1 MLKVNQD
8 SAQVVIE
15 IYNSNNEFID
25 RFFRPYKKGFNRA
38 SWDLTKNLNSNVN
51 SGSTRSY
58 SPSIRV
64 KPGKYSFNVYLS
76 FDGKVNKIGSKF
88 FEVERIRS
96 GVLNNPNIDKIDEYV
111 TEIEN
116 EYKNYSLLSS
126 KFGKIKD
133 DNKSIISLINKSS
146 NYKDYVSQQN
156 AIQKS
161 IDKID
166 KELESL
172 IRKIVRSELESFQSN
187 NKSDSLMSEKR
198 KTNVGIKS
206 NSGLSSLTKADLLS
220 LSKKNKLSLSSK
232 HTKTEILNEL
242 KSKAKSENLWNLFL
256 PDKEYGY
263 GLSNVDYAPLA
274 EITGHNWW
282 APEVFNCS
290 APDTGNMEI
299 LAEFGT
305 AEQKKQWLEPLLEGE
320 IRSCFAMTEPNV
332 ASSDATN
339 IGSSIVSDGD
349 NYVINGRK
357 WWTSNAIN
365 PNAKICIFMGVTNPD
380 SPPYQRQS
388 QVLVPMDSEGLS
400 IIRPMQVFG
409 YDDGYTGHPELFI

>member
-1 MLKVNQD
+1 MDFNFSKESLELQDKLKTFFVD
-8 SAQVVIE
+8 H
-15 IYNSNNEFID
+15 IYPNED
-25 RFFRPYKKGFNRA
+25 HY
-38 SWDLTKNLNSNVN
+38 
-51 SGSTRSY
+51 
-58 SPSIRV
+58 
-64 KPGKYSFNVYLS
+64 
-76 FDGKVNKIGSKF
+76 
-88 FEVERIRS
+88 E
-96 GVLNNPNIDKIDEYV
+96 
-111 TEIEN
+111 
-116 EYKNYSLLSS
+116 
-126 KFGKIKD
+126 
-133 DNKSIISLINKSS
+133 
-146 NYKDYVSQQN
+146 N
-156 AIQKS
+156 AI
-161 IDKID
+161 ID
-166 KELESL
+166 
-172 IRKIVRSELESFQSN
+172 
-187 NKSDSLMSEKR
+187 
-198 KTNVGIKS
+198 
-206 NSGLSSLTKADLLS
+206 SGDPL
-220 LSKKNKLSLSSK
+220 
-232 HTKTEILNEL
+232 HIPEILNEL
-242 KSKAKSENLWNLFL
+242 KSKAKKENLWNLFL
-256 PDKEYGY
+256 PDNEYGY

-305 AEQKKQWLEPLLEGE
+305 SEQKKQWLEPLLEGE

-409 YDDGYTGHPELFI
+409 YDDGYTGHPELLFDNVVVPKSNIIGGEGMGFKIAQARLGPGRIHHCMRAIGMAERALSLMIDRSLERETFGQKLAEQGVIQDWIARSRIKIEEARLLTLKTAWLIDTVGKEEAKIEISSIKVSVVEAASYVIDKAIQTHGAMGLSQDTPLARMSAGARVLRIADGPDEVHLRSIARREINKHR

>member
-1 MLKVNQD
+1 MMD
-8 SAQVVIE
+8 
-15 IYNSNNEFID
+15 
-25 RFFRPYKKGFNRA
+25 FNF
-38 SWDLTKNLNSNVN
+38 S
-51 SGSTRSY
+51 
-58 SPSIRV
+58 
-64 KPGKYSFNVYLS
+64 
-76 FDGKVNKIGSKF
+76 
-88 FEVERIRS
+88 E
-96 GVLNNPNIDKIDEYV
+96 
-111 TEIEN
+111 
-116 EYKNYSLLSS
+116 
-126 KFGKIKD
+126 
-133 DNKSIISLINKSS
+133 
-146 NYKDYVSQQN
+146 
-156 AIQKS
+156 
-161 IDKID
+161 
-166 KELESL
+166 ESL
-172 IRKIVRSELESFQSN
+172 ELQDKLKTFFADHIYPNEELYE
-187 NKSDSLMSEKR
+187 KAIIDSGDPLH
-198 KTNVGIKS
+198 IP
-206 NSGLSSLTKADLLS
+206 
-220 LSKKNKLSLSSK
+220 
-232 HTKTEILNEL
+232 EILNEL

-365 PNAKICIFMGVTNPD
+365 PNANICIFMGVTITD

-409 YDDGYTGHPELFI
+409 YDDGYTGHPELLFENVVVPKSNIIGGEGMGFKIAQARLGPGRIHHCMRAIGMAERALSLMIDRSLERETFGQKLAEQGVIQDWIARSRIKIEEARLLTLKTAWLIDTVGKEEAKIEISSIKVSVVEAASYVIDKAIQTHGAMGLSQDTPLARMSAGARVLRIADGPDEVHLRSIARREINKHR

>member
-1 MLKVNQD
+1 MMDFNFSKESLELQDKLKTFFVD
-8 SAQVVIE
+8 H
-15 IYNSNNEFID
+15 IYPNED
-25 RFFRPYKKGFNRA
+25 HY
-38 SWDLTKNLNSNVN
+38 
-51 SGSTRSY
+51 
-58 SPSIRV
+58 
-64 KPGKYSFNVYLS
+64 
-76 FDGKVNKIGSKF
+76 
-88 FEVERIRS
+88 E
-96 GVLNNPNIDKIDEYV
+96 
-111 TEIEN
+111 
-116 EYKNYSLLSS
+116 
-126 KFGKIKD
+126 
-133 DNKSIISLINKSS
+133 
-146 NYKDYVSQQN
+146 N
-156 AIQKS
+156 AI
-161 IDKID
+161 ID
-166 KELESL
+166 
-172 IRKIVRSELESFQSN
+172 
-187 NKSDSLMSEKR
+187 
-198 KTNVGIKS
+198 
-206 NSGLSSLTKADLLS
+206 SGDPL
-220 LSKKNKLSLSSK
+220 
-232 HTKTEILNEL
+232 HIPEILSEL
-242 KSKAKSENLWNLFL
+242 KSIAKKENLWNLFL
-256 PDKEYGY
+256 PDNEYGY

-305 AEQKKQWLEPLLEGE
+305 SEQKKQWLEPLLEGE

-409 YDDGYTGHPELFI
+409 YDDGYTGHPELLFDNVVVPKSNIIGGEGMGFKIAQARLGPGRIHHCMRAIGMAERALSLMIDRSLERETFGQKLAEQGVIQDWIARSRIKIEEARLLTLKTAWLIDTVGKEEAKIEISSIKVSVVEAASYVIDKAIQTHGAMGLSQDTPLARMSAGARVLRIADGPDEVHLRSIARREINKHR

>member
-1 MLKVNQD
+1 MMD
-8 SAQVVIE
+8 
-15 IYNSNNEFID
+15 
-25 RFFRPYKKGFNRA
+25 FN
-38 SWDLTKNLNSNVN
+38 
-51 SGSTRSY
+51 
-58 SPSIRV
+58 
-64 KPGKYSFNVYLS
+64 F
-76 FDGKVNKIGSKF
+76 SK
-88 FEVERIRS
+88 
-96 GVLNNPNIDKIDEYV
+96 
-111 TEIEN
+111 
-116 EYKNYSLLSS
+116 
-126 KFGKIKD
+126 
-133 DNKSIISLINKSS
+133 
-146 NYKDYVSQQN
+146 
-156 AIQKS
+156 
-161 IDKID
+161 
-166 KELESL
+166 ESL
-172 IRKIVRSELESFQSN
+172 ELQDKLKTFFADHIYPNEELYE
-187 NKSDSLMSEKR
+187 KAIIDSGDPLH
-198 KTNVGIKS
+198 IP
-206 NSGLSSLTKADLLS
+206 
-220 LSKKNKLSLSSK
+220 
-232 HTKTEILNEL
+232 EILNEL

-409 YDDGYTGHPELFI
+409 YDDGYTGHPELLFENVVVPKSNIIGGEGMGFKIAQARLGPGRIHHCMRAIGMAERALSLMIDRSLDRETFGQKLAEQGVIQDWIARSRIKIEEARLLTLKTAWLIDTVGKEEAKIEISSIKVSVVEAASYVIDKAIQTHGAMGLSQDTPLARMSAGARVLRIADGPDEVHLRSIARREINKHR

>member
-1 MLKVNQD
+1 MMD
-8 SAQVVIE
+8 
-15 IYNSNNEFID
+15 
-25 RFFRPYKKGFNRA
+25 FN
-38 SWDLTKNLNSNVN
+38 
-51 SGSTRSY
+51 
-58 SPSIRV
+58 
-64 KPGKYSFNVYLS
+64 F
-76 FDGKVNKIGSKF
+76 SK
-88 FEVERIRS
+88 
-96 GVLNNPNIDKIDEYV
+96 
-111 TEIEN
+111 
-116 EYKNYSLLSS
+116 
-126 KFGKIKD
+126 
-133 DNKSIISLINKSS
+133 
-146 NYKDYVSQQN
+146 
-156 AIQKS
+156 
-161 IDKID
+161 
-166 KELESL
+166 ESL
-172 IRKIVRSELESFQSN
+172 ELQDKLKTFFADHIYPNEELYE
-187 NKSDSLMSEKR
+187 KAIIDSGDPLH
-198 KTNVGIKS
+198 IP
-206 NSGLSSLTKADLLS
+206 
-220 LSKKNKLSLSSK
+220 
-232 HTKTEILNEL
+232 EILNEL

-409 YDDGYTGHPELFI
+409 YDDGYTGHPELLFENVVVPKSNIIGGEGMGFKIAQARLGPGRIHHCMRAIGMAERALSLMIDRSLERETFGQKLAEQGVIQDWIARSRVKIEEARLLTLKTAWLIDTVGKEEAKIEISSIKVSVVEAASYVIDKAIQTFGAMGLSQDTPLARMSAGARVLRIADGPDEVHLRSIARREINKHR

>member
-1 MLKVNQD
+1 MMD
-8 SAQVVIE
+8 
-15 IYNSNNEFID
+15 
-25 RFFRPYKKGFNRA
+25 FN
-38 SWDLTKNLNSNVN
+38 
-51 SGSTRSY
+51 
-58 SPSIRV
+58 
-64 KPGKYSFNVYLS
+64 F
-76 FDGKVNKIGSKF
+76 SK
-88 FEVERIRS
+88 
-96 GVLNNPNIDKIDEYV
+96 
-111 TEIEN
+111 
-116 EYKNYSLLSS
+116 
-126 KFGKIKD
+126 
-133 DNKSIISLINKSS
+133 
-146 NYKDYVSQQN
+146 
-156 AIQKS
+156 
-161 IDKID
+161 
-166 KELESL
+166 ESL
-172 IRKIVRSELESFQSN
+172 ELQDKLKTFFADNIYPNEELYE
-187 NKSDSLMSEKR
+187 KAIIDSGDPLH
-198 KTNVGIKS
+198 IP
-206 NSGLSSLTKADLLS
+206 
-220 LSKKNKLSLSSK
+220 
-232 HTKTEILNEL
+232 EILNEL

-409 YDDGYTGHPELFI
+409 YDDGYTGHPELLFENVVVPKSNIIGGEGMGFKIAQARLGPGRIHHCMRAIGMAERALSLMIDRSLERETFGQKLAEQGVIQDWIARSRIKIEEARLLTLKTAWLIDTVGKEEAKIEISSIKVSVVEAASYVIDKAIQTFGAMGLSQDTPLARMSAGARVLRIADGPDEVHLRSIARREINKHR

>member
-1 MLKVNQD
+1 MMD
-8 SAQVVIE
+8 
-15 IYNSNNEFID
+15 
-25 RFFRPYKKGFNRA
+25 FN
-38 SWDLTKNLNSNVN
+38 
-51 SGSTRSY
+51 
-58 SPSIRV
+58 
-64 KPGKYSFNVYLS
+64 F
-76 FDGKVNKIGSKF
+76 SK
-88 FEVERIRS
+88 
-96 GVLNNPNIDKIDEYV
+96 
-111 TEIEN
+111 
-116 EYKNYSLLSS
+116 
-126 KFGKIKD
+126 
-133 DNKSIISLINKSS
+133 
-146 NYKDYVSQQN
+146 
-156 AIQKS
+156 
-161 IDKID
+161 
-166 KELESL
+166 ESL
-172 IRKIVRSELESFQSN
+172 ELQDKLKTFF
-187 NKSDSLMSEKR
+187 SDHIYPNEELYEKA
-198 KTNVGIKS
+198 IID
-206 NSGLSSLTKADLLS
+206 SGDPL
-220 LSKKNKLSLSSK
+220 
-232 HTKTEILNEL
+232 HIPEILEEL
-242 KSKAKSENLWNLFL
+242 KSKAKSVNLWNLFL
-256 PDKEYGY
+256 PDNEYGY

-299 LAEFGT
+299 LNEFGT
-305 AEQKKQWLEPLLEGE
+305 AEQKKQWLEPLLEGK

-409 YDDGYTGHPELFI
+409 YDDGYTGHPELLFENVVVPKSNIIGGEGMGFKIAQARLGPGRIHHCMRAIGMAERALSLMIDRSLERETFGQKLAEQGVIQDWIARSRIKIEEARLLTLKTAWLIDTVGKEEAKIEISSIKVSVVEAASYVIDKAIQTHGAMGLSQDTPLARMSAGARVLRIADGPDEVHLRSIARREINKHR

>member
-1 MLKVNQD
+1 MMDFNFSKESLELQDKLKTFFAD
-8 SAQVVIE
+8 H
-15 IYNSNNEFID
+15 IYPNEEL
-25 RFFRPYKKGFNRA
+25 Y
-38 SWDLTKNLNSNVN
+38 
-51 SGSTRSY
+51 
-58 SPSIRV
+58 
-64 KPGKYSFNVYLS
+64 
-76 FDGKVNKIGSKF
+76 
-88 FEVERIRS
+88 E
-96 GVLNNPNIDKIDEYV
+96 
-111 TEIEN
+111 
-116 EYKNYSLLSS
+116 
-126 KFGKIKD
+126 
-133 DNKSIISLINKSS
+133 
-146 NYKDYVSQQN
+146 N
-156 AIQKS
+156 AI
-161 IDKID
+161 ID
-166 KELESL
+166 
-172 IRKIVRSELESFQSN
+172 
-187 NKSDSLMSEKR
+187 
-198 KTNVGIKS
+198 
-206 NSGLSSLTKADLLS
+206 SGDPL
-220 LSKKNKLSLSSK
+220 
-232 HTKTEILNEL
+232 HIPEILNEL

-409 YDDGYTGHPELFI
+409 YDDGYTGHPELLFENVVVPKSNIIGGEGMGFKIAQARLGPGRIHHCMRAIGMAERALSLMIDRSLERETFGQKLAEQGVIQDWIARSRIKIEEARLLTLKTAWLIDTVGKEEAKIEISSIKVSVVEAASYVIDKAIQTFGAMGLSQDTPLARMSAGARVLRIADGPDEVHLRSIARREINKHR

>member
-1 MLKVNQD
+1 MMD
-8 SAQVVIE
+8 
-15 IYNSNNEFID
+15 
-25 RFFRPYKKGFNRA
+25 FN
-38 SWDLTKNLNSNVN
+38 
-51 SGSTRSY
+51 
-58 SPSIRV
+58 
-64 KPGKYSFNVYLS
+64 F
-76 FDGKVNKIGSKF
+76 SK
-88 FEVERIRS
+88 
-96 GVLNNPNIDKIDEYV
+96 
-111 TEIEN
+111 
-116 EYKNYSLLSS
+116 
-126 KFGKIKD
+126 
-133 DNKSIISLINKSS
+133 
-146 NYKDYVSQQN
+146 
-156 AIQKS
+156 
-161 IDKID
+161 
-166 KELESL
+166 ESL
-172 IRKIVRSELESFQSN
+172 ELQDKLKTFF
-187 NKSDSLMSEKR
+187 SDHIYPNEELYEKA
-198 KTNVGIKS
+198 IID
-206 NSGLSSLTKADLLS
+206 SGDPL
-220 LSKKNKLSLSSK
+220 
-232 HTKTEILNEL
+232 HIPEILEEL

-256 PDKEYGY
+256 PDNEYGY

-305 AEQKKQWLEPLLEGE
+305 ADQKKQWLEPLLEGK

-409 YDDGYTGHPELFI
+409 YDDGYTGHPELLFENVVVPKSNIIGGEGMGFRIAQARLGPGRIHHCMRAIGMAERALSLMIDRSLERETFGQKLAEQGVIQDWIARSRIKIEEARLLTLKTAWLIDTVGKEEAKIEISSIKVSVVEAASYVIDKAIQTHGAMGLSQDTPLARMSAGARVLRIADGPDEVHLRSIARREINKHR

>member
-1 MLKVNQD
+1 MMD
-8 SAQVVIE
+8 
-15 IYNSNNEFID
+15 
-25 RFFRPYKKGFNRA
+25 FN
-38 SWDLTKNLNSNVN
+38 
-51 SGSTRSY
+51 
-58 SPSIRV
+58 
-64 KPGKYSFNVYLS
+64 F
-76 FDGKVNKIGSKF
+76 SK
-88 FEVERIRS
+88 
-96 GVLNNPNIDKIDEYV
+96 
-111 TEIEN
+111 
-116 EYKNYSLLSS
+116 
-126 KFGKIKD
+126 
-133 DNKSIISLINKSS
+133 
-146 NYKDYVSQQN
+146 
-156 AIQKS
+156 
-161 IDKID
+161 
-166 KELESL
+166 ESL
-172 IRKIVRSELESFQSN
+172 ELQDKLKTFFVEHIYPN
-187 NKSDSLMSEKR
+187 EELYEKAIIDSGDPLH
-198 KTNVGIKS
+198 IP
-206 NSGLSSLTKADLLS
+206 
-220 LSKKNKLSLSSK
+220 
-232 HTKTEILNEL
+232 EILNEL
-242 KSKAKSENLWNLFL
+242 KLKAKSENLWNLFL
-256 PDKEYGY
+256 PDNEYGY

-409 YDDGYTGHPELFI
+409 YDDGYTGHPELLFENVVVPKSNIIGGEGMGFKIAQARLGPGRIHHCMRAIGMAERALSLMIDRSLERETFGQKLAEQGVIQDWIARSRIKIEEARLLTLKTAWLIDTVGKEEAKIEISSIKVSVVEAASYVIDKAIQTFGAMGLSQDTPLARMSAGARVLRIADGPDEVHLRSIARREINKHR